1 MTGPIDASNNV
12 RGGREIQSAPVIVST
27 CSNFAA
33 ALQFRLFR
41 TVLATASSTDAHLF
55 AYKQRIRAL
64 HMSAYMHDSVHVAVT
79 APHAHHRQII

>member
-41 TVLATASSTDAHLF
+41 TVLATASSTDAHLC
-55 AYKQRIRAL
+55 AYEQRIRAL
-64 HMSAYMHDSVHVAVT
+64 HMSAYMGSVHVAVT
-79 APHAHHRQII
+79 APHAHHRQDI